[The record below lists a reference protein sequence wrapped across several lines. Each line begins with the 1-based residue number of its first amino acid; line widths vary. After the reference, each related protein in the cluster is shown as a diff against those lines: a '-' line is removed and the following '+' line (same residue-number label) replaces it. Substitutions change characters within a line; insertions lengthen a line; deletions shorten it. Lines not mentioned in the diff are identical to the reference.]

1 MPVIVEEESNMR
13 QTPVVLLQHLGGWGG
28 GVDNLNQD
36 NDFIVGSL
44 ESMHDNNSV
53 A

>member
-1 MPVIVEEESNMR
+1 MITQNASDCGGRKTYEANSGWAIM
-13 QTPVVLLQHLGGWGG
+13 TPW

-44 ESMHDNNSV
+44 ESMLDNNSV

>member
-1 MPVIVEEESNMR
+1 M
-13 QTPVVLLQHLGGWGG
+13 TPR

-36 NDFIVGSL
+36 NDFIVWSL
-44 ESMHDNNSV
+44 ESMHGNNSV